1 MKQVRIMKFNKI
13 MGLAL
18 ASMLIVGCAD
28 LDTEPQGRTVTSEQ
42 KSATSEMNPDRVSAS
57 VTGITTMFSVYAN
70 IYGTDNLRH
79 NDFGYPSVMMLLDSR
94 GVDLVGCDV
103 GYNWFSYGFDLT
115 DRAYTH
121 VATRMIWGNMYKQ
134 IYTANQVAATVDP
147 ETEDGTLQ
155 YFLAQALAIRAFD
168 YFNLAQVYQFT
179 YQGNEDAPC
188 VPLILDTNAN
198 EAGTNGCARNTV
210 GEVYA
215 QIMKDLN
222 AAVTLL
228 EKSDKTRDDKRYVDL
243 ATAYGLRARVELVVQ
258 DWSAA
263 DADAQKAIDNSS
275 ATPASFED
283 VSHPTFKDI
292 NEKDWMWGIL
302 IAETDRV
309 VESGIVNWISHMGS
323 LNYGYA
329 SVGAWR
335 RINPTLYDMINPTD
349 ARKGWW
355 LDASGKSANLDAAQQ
370 SYLTSEAGAP
380 AYTQVKFAPYKD
392 EIYTGTNANDVPLMR
407 IEEMYLIKAEAQAM
421 AGDPAAGKAT
431 LENFVKTYRDP
442 AYTCAAATG
451 EAVQNA
457 VWAQRRI
464 ELWGEGLEYFDLLR
478 LRKGIDRASTAYKTL
493 DTNMPKYNYRV
504 ADTPAEEREA
514 IQQVKSGNGSATGKE
529 INALIFQI
537 PNAETES
544 NPLIND
550 ADNNLGAPSIKPEN

>member
-1 MKQVRIMKFNKI
+1 MKFNKI

-18 ASMLIVGCAD
+18 ASMLVVGCAD
-28 LDTEPQGRTVTSEQ
+28 LDTEPQGGTVTSEQ

-57 VTGITTMFSVYAN
+57 VTGITTMFSVYGN
-70 IYGTDNLRH
+70 IFGTDDLRH

-94 GVDLVGCDV
+94 GVDLVGMDV

-134 IYTANQVAATVDP
+134 IYAANQVAATVDA

-155 YFLAQALAIRAFD
+155 FFLAQALAIRAFD
-168 YFNLAQVYQFT
+168 YFNLAQIYQFT

-198 EAGTNGCARNTV
+198 EAGTNGWPRNTV
-210 GEVYA
+210 GEVYE
-215 QIMKDLN
+215 QIMKDINL
-222 AAVTLL
+222 AVSLL
-228 EKSDKTRDDKRYVDL
+228 EKSDKVRDDKRYVDL
-243 ATAYGLRARVELVVQ
+243 AVAYGLRARIEMVMQ
-258 DWSAA
+258 NWSAA
-263 DADAQKAIDNSS
+263 AADAQKAIDNSS

-283 VSHPTFKDI
+283 VSKPTFKDI
-292 NEKDWMWGIL
+292 TEKDWMWGIL

-309 VESGIVNWISHMGS
+309 VTSGIVNWISHMGS

-335 RINPTLYDMINPTD
+335 RINPTLYESIAATD

-355 LDASGKSANLDAAQQ
+355 LDAGGKSVNLDAAQQ
-370 SYLTSEAGAP
+370 AYLTSEAGAP

-392 EIYTGTNANDVPLMR
+392 EIYAGTNANDVPLMR

-421 AGDPAAGKAT
+421 AGDAAAGKAT

-442 AYTCAAATG
+442 AYVCAATTPEG
-451 EAVQNA
+451 VQNA
-457 VWAQRRI
+457 AWLQRRI

-493 DTNMPKYNYRV
+493 DTNMPKYNFRV
-504 ADTPAEEREA
+504 LDDPAKERGE
-514 IQQVKSGNGSATGKE
+514 IQKVKAGNGGTTGEE
-529 INALIFQI
+529 INVLIFQI
-537 PNAETES
+537 PNAEVQS
-544 NPLIND
+544 NPQIND
-550 ADNNLGAPSIKPEN
+550 TDNNLGAPTLKPEN

>member
-1 MKQVRIMKFNKI
+1 MKFNKI

-18 ASMLIVGCAD
+18 ASMLVVGCAD
-28 LDTEPQGRTVTSEQ
+28 LDTEPQGGTVTSEQ

-57 VTGITTMFSVYAN
+57 VTGITTMFSVYGN
-70 IYGTDNLRH
+70 IYGTSDLRH

-94 GVDLVGCDV
+94 GVDLVGMDV

-121 VATRMIWGNMYKQ
+121 TATRMIWCNMYKQ
-134 IYTANQVAATVDP
+134 IYAANQVAATVAP

-155 YFLAQALAIRAFD
+155 FFLAQALAIRAFD
-168 YFNLAQVYQFT
+168 YFNLAQIYQFT

-198 EAGTNGCARNTV
+198 EAGTNGWPRNTV
-210 GEVYA
+210 GEVYE
-215 QIMKDLN
+215 QIMNDINL
-222 AAVTLL
+222 AVSLL
-228 EKSDKTRDDKRYVDL
+228 EKSDKARDDKRYVDL
-243 ATAYGLRARVELVVQ
+243 AVAYGLRARIEMVMQ
-258 DWSAA
+258 NWSAA
-263 DADAQKAIDNSS
+263 AADAQKAIDSSS
-275 ATPASFED
+275 ASPASFEE
-283 VSHPTFKDI
+283 VSKPTFKDI
-292 NEKDWMWGIL
+292 TEKDWMWGVL

-309 VESGIVNWISHMGS
+309 VTSGIVNWISHMGS

-335 RINPTLYDMINPTD
+335 RINPTLYESIAATD

-355 LDASGKSANLDAAQQ
+355 LDAGGKSANLNADQQ
-370 SYLTSEAGAP
+370 AYLTAEAGAP

-421 AGDPAAGKAT
+421 AGDAAAGKAT
-431 LENFVKTYRDP
+431 LESFVKTYRDP
-442 AYTCAAATG
+442 AYTCAASSAEG
-451 EAVQNA
+451 VQEAV
-457 VWAQRRI
+457 WLQRRI

-493 DTNMPKYNYRV
+493 DTNMPKYNFRV
-504 ADTPAEEREA
+504 LDDPVQERTA
-514 IQQVKSGNGSATGKE
+514 IQQVKAGNGGTTGEE
-529 INALIFQI
+529 INTLIFQI
-537 PNAETES
+537 PNAEVQS
-544 NPLIND
+544 NPQIND
-550 ADNNLGAPSIKPEN
+550 TDNNLGAPTLKPMN

>member
-1 MKQVRIMKFNKI
+1 MKFNKI

-18 ASMLIVGCAD
+18 ASMLVVGCAD
-28 LDTEPQGRTVTSEQ
+28 LDTEPQGSTVTSEQ

-57 VTGITTMFSVYAN
+57 VTGITTMFSVYGN
-70 IYGTDNLRH
+70 IYGTDNLLH

-94 GVDLVGCDV
+94 GVDLVGMDV

-115 DRAYTH
+115 DHAYTSRT
-121 VATRMIWGNMYKQ
+121 TRMVWGNMYKQ
-134 IYTANQVAATVDP
+134 IYAANQVAATVDE

-168 YFNLAQVYQFT
+168 YFNLAQCYQFT
-179 YQGNEDAPC
+179 YKGNEDALC
-188 VPLILDTNAN
+188 VPLILDTNAL
-198 EAGTNGCARNTV
+198 EAGTNGWPRNTV
-210 GEVYA
+210 GEVYE
-215 QIMKDLN
+215 QIMKDIN
-222 AAVTLL
+222 KAVALL
-228 EKSDKTRDDKRYVDL
+228 ESTDKTRDDKRYVDL
-243 ATAYGLRARVELVVQ
+243 AVAYGLRARIELVMQ

-263 DADAQKAIDNSS
+263 AADAQKAIDNSS

-283 VSHPTFKDI
+283 VSKPTFKDI
-292 NEKDWMWGIL
+292 TEKDWMWGIL

-309 VESGIVNWISHMGS
+309 VTSGIVNWISHMGS

-335 RINPTLYDMINPTD
+335 RINPTLFAMINDTD

-355 LDASGKSANLDAAQQ
+355 LDASGVSANL
-370 SYLTSEAGAP
+370 TSEQQDYLDGKIPNTTSGAP

-421 AGDPAAGKAT
+421 AGDAAAGRAT

-442 AYTCAAATG
+442 AYTCAATTAEG
-451 EAVQNA
+451 VQNA
-457 VWAQRRI
+457 VWVQRRI

-493 DTNMPKYNYRV
+493 DTNMPKYNFRV
-504 ADTPAEEREA
+504 LDDPAKERAA
-514 IQQVKSGNGSATGKE
+514 IQQVLSGNGGTTGE
-529 INALIFQI
+529 DINALIFMI
-537 PNAETES
+537 PNDEVQS
-544 NPLIND
+544 NPQIDDIN
-550 ADNNLGAPSIKPEN
+550 NNLGAPTLKPEN